1 MSVKTEIEIRGANV
15 IAIEI
20 EIGNENITEEI
31 EIRIEKGKA
40 LTFGQRSKLS
50 IQIVHMRKELDPL
63 LLLWILM
70 RMIITLGRTRR
81 RIEL

>member
-50 IQIVHMRKELDPL
+50 I
-63 LLLWILM
+63 
-70 RMIITLGRTRR
+70 
-81 RIEL
+81 